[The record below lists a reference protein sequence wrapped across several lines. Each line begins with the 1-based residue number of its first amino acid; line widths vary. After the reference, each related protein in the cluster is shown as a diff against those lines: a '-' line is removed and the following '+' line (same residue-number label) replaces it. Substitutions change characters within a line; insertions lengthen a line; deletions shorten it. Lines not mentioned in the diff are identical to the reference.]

1 MTFVMR
7 APAADRAGGPVDLLR
22 DLAARASSPYGRV
35 PLLLGAC
42 GGALLLLVGGAS
54 WPSLAA
60 AVVLLAL
67 ALHAAHWLSEREA
80 ADRRQAARQAQGEI
94 ERIARLCA
102 VAAPLWAR
110 QIETVRSEADREVAR
125 LTHLFGSIAQR
136 LDTAIGPAGWQ
147 QPAGAGLLAQL
158 AGNRGRLDRLV
169 DALGALQASRERIV
183 AQIGSEAARLKENA
197 AEIRDIALQTRIVA
211 LNATIEAARAGAAG
225 RPFAVVV
232 AGMRELAARTAE
244 ASDQFSRHTDRLHAT
259 VNDAFQDR
267 SATESEPGGSIAW
280 GQGLVREVVDSF
292 EAGMAQLGR
301 AIEAMGRERSEVRED
316 VSRVLVALQFQDRV
330 SQILSHVTRNLQELQ
345 GELDGGRAG
354 ATDAAEW
361 LQRLATPYS
370 TPEELRNLRPGPAAT
385 RGAEARPADE
395 ITYF

>member
-1 MTFVMR
+1 MTFVLQ
-7 APAADRAGGPVDLLR
+7 ALAAGRSGGPARLVR
-22 DLAARASSPYGRV
+22 DLVARASSPYGRV

-42 GGALLLLVGGAS
+42 GGVLLLLVGGAS

-67 ALHAAHWLSEREA
+67 ALHAAHWLPEREA
-80 ADRRQAARQAQGEI
+80 AERRQAARQAQGEI
-94 ERIARLCA
+94 DRLTRLCA
-102 VAAPLWAR
+102 VSVPLWAR
-110 QIETVRSEADREVAR
+110 QIETVRSEGDTEVAR
-125 LTHLFGSIAQR
+125 LAHLFGSIAQR
-136 LDTAIGPAGWQ
+136 LDTAVGPAGWR
-147 QPAGAGLLAQL
+147 QPAGTDLLAQL
-158 AGNRGRLDRLV
+158 TGNRERLDRLV
-169 DALGALQASRERIV
+169 EALGALQASRERIV

-197 AEIRDIALQTRIVA
+197 AEIREIALQTRIVA

-232 AGMRELAARTAE
+232 TGMRELAARTAE

-259 VNDAFQDR
+259 VNAAFREQ
-267 SATESEPGGSIAW
+267 SPTEGEPGGSIAW

-292 EAGMAQLGR
+292 EAGMAQLAR

-345 GELDGGRAG
+345 VELDGDPAG
-354 ATDAAEW
+354 VADAGDW
-361 LQRLATPYS
+361 LQRMATPYS
-370 TPEELRNLRPGPAAT
+370 TPEELRNLQPGPAAAP
-385 RGAEARPADE
+385 RAQARPADE